1 MKTVHVADA
10 RCLAFYRDNMKLKR
24 IGKK

>member
-1 MKTVHVADA
+1 MKTVHVADP